1 MELKKVELIMTA
13 SRRTASA
20 VDRPVSHSLSIGS
33 AVLAA
38 ALSIAPAQAQQP
50 PSPPEAR
57 IVVGGEGSVS
67 VAPDFAQLRG
77 GVTTRGKTA
86 AEATDSN
93 AKLMAAVIAALR
105 SAGIEQKDIRTS
117 QFSVQP
123 IYALPQSSAEQKVI
137 GFGASNQVT
146 VTVRQIG
153 RVGEMFDRL
162 VAAGATDVGNIAFLH
177 SDPSKV
183 LDQAREAAVADARRK
198 AELYAHAAG
207 LTLGA
212 VAWIAE
218 ESGSTAPAGP
228 RMFRA
233 AAALAAPTP
242 IATGEDALRV
252 QITVGFDVAH

>member
-1 MELKKVELIMTA
+1 MAA
-13 SRRTASA
+13 SRSWFIGA
-20 VDRPVSHSLSIGS
+20 V
-33 AVLAA
+33 ALAA
-38 ALSIAPAQAQQP
+38 VWSIVPARAQAPQP
-50 PSPPEAR
+50 PAPPEAR

-67 VAPDFAQLRG
+67 VAPDFAQLRS

-93 AKLMAAVIAALR
+93 AKLMAAVIAALL

-123 IYALPQSSAEQKVI
+123 IYALPQSGAEQKVI

-153 RVGEMFDRL
+153 RVGEMLDRL

-177 SDPSKV
+177 SDLSKV

-212 VAWIAE
+212 VAWITE
-218 ESGSTAPAGP
+218 ESAPPAGLK
-228 RMFRA
+228 MFRA
-233 AAALAAPTP
+233 ATALAAPTP
-242 IATGEDALRV
+242 IATGEDTLRV
-252 QITVGFDVAH
+252 QITVGFDIAH

>member
-1 MELKKVELIMTA
+1 MAA
-13 SRRTASA
+13 SRSLFLGAVALAASA
-20 VDRPVSHSLSIGS
+20 FVPARAQAPQPP
-33 AVLAA
+33 
-38 ALSIAPAQAQQP
+38 APA
-50 PSPPEAR
+50 EAR

-77 GVTTRGKTA
+77 GVSTRGKTA

-93 AKLMAAVIAALR
+93 AKLMAVVIAALR
-105 SAGIEQKDIRTS
+105 SAGIEQKDIRTA

-123 IYALPQSSAEQKVI
+123 IYAPPQPGAEQKLT

-146 VTVRQIG
+146 VTIRQIG
-153 RVGEMFDRL
+153 RVGEMLDRL

-177 SDPSKV
+177 SDLSKV

-212 VAWIAE
+212 VAWITE
-218 ESGSTAPAGP
+218 DSGSAPPVGP

-233 AAALAAPTP
+233 ATALAAPTP
-242 IATGEDALRV
+242 ISTGEDTLRV
-252 QITVGFDVAH
+252 QITAGFDIAH

>member
-1 MELKKVELIMTA
+1 MELKKVELIMSA
-13 SRRTASA
+13 SRRTASV
-20 VDRPVSHSLSIGS
+20 VDRPVSHSLCIGS

-38 ALSIAPAQAQQP
+38 ALSIAPARAQQP

-86 AEATDSN
+86 TEATDSN

-123 IYALPQSSAEQKVI
+123 IYALPQSGVEQKVI

-218 ESGSTAPAGP
+218 DTGSAPPAGLK
-228 RMFRA
+228 MFRA
-233 AAALAAPTP
+233 AAAVAAPTP
-242 IATGEDALRV
+242 VATGEDTLRV

>member
-1 MELKKVELIMTA
+1 MAA
-13 SRRTASA
+13 SRSLFFGAAVAVALATVWSTAPASA
-20 VDRPVSHSLSIGS
+20 Q
-33 AVLAA
+33 
-38 ALSIAPAQAQQP
+38 APQP
-50 PSPPEAR
+50 PSSPEAR

-77 GVTTRGKTA
+77 GVTTRAKTA
-86 AEATDSN
+86 NEATDAN
-93 AKLMAAVIAALR
+93 AKSMAAVIAALVN
-105 SAGIEQKDIRTS
+105 AGIEKKDIQTS

-123 IYALPQSSAEQKVI
+123 IYAMPQPGAEQKLT

-153 RVGEMFDRL
+153 RVGEMLDRL

-177 SDPSKV
+177 SEPSKV

-212 VAWIAE
+212 VAWITE
-218 ESGSTAPAGP
+218 DSGSIPPVGLKT
-228 RMFRA
+228 FRA

-242 IATGEDALRV
+242 ISTGEDTLRV
-252 QITVGFDVAH
+252 QITVGFDIAH